1 MTSDDFKGLSDE
13 ELERLAFDLE
23 EPKAEPAV
31 EAPAESAPA
40 APEVPEVTESELS
53 IEDLTA
59 EVESEAA
66 PEADDPRSPKA
77 IQQNLTRA
85 LQIERDRRREAE
97 SERKQLLEMLQQ
109 FQQQPQQTKATPE
122 AEPAVE
128 DAPDPYLDPEAYINY
143 KLEERDRRYQA
154 EIENLKQAQIASKIQ
169 SSEEDL
175 KAAGKLEEYH
185 KLVNLSDPN
194 HPFARM
200 VSQTP
205 NLLDKILAHP
215 KPAQYALEIAQNQ
228 RMADPE
234 FAKSRVEELREQIR
248 KEEEAKAL
256 KKVQALLAKKSPS
269 ALGPKGVAS
278 LSSSTG
284 SDTSSAKDIR
294 KMSNAELEAAAFA
307 EY

>member
-23 EPKAEPAV
+23 EPKAEEPAV
-31 EAPAESAPA
+31 EPAESAPA
-40 APEVPEVTESELS
+40 APEAPEAESELTIEDLAVEDVPEV
-53 IEDLTA
+53 ED
-59 EVESEAA
+59 
-66 PEADDPRSPKA
+66 PKA
-77 IQQNLTRA
+77 PKTIQQNLTRA

-97 SERKQLLEMLQQ
+97 AERKQLLEMLQQ
-109 FQQQPQQTKATPE
+109 FQQPQVKAPE
-122 AEPAVE
+122 PEPEKVE
-128 DAPDPYLDPEAYINY
+128 EAPDPYLDPEAFINY
-143 KLEERDRRYQA
+143 KLAERDRKYQA
-154 EIENLKQAQIASKIQ
+154 EIESLKQANLANKIQ
-169 SSEEDL
+169 ASEEDL
-175 KAAGKLEEYH
+175 KRSGELEEYH
-185 KLVNLSDPN
+185 QLVNLSDAN
-194 HPFARM
+194 HPFAKM

-215 KPAQYALEIAQNQ
+215 RPAQYALEIARNQ

-256 KKVQALLAKKSPS
+256 KKVQAILAKKAPN

-284 SDTSSAKDIR
+284 GNSGVAKDIR
-294 KMSNAELEAAAFA
+294 SMSNAELEAAAYA
-307 EY
+307 DY

>member
-1 MTSDDFKGLSDE
+1 MTSDDFKGMSDE

-31 EAPAESAPA
+31 EEPAAPAPAE
-40 APEVPEVTESELS
+40 PEVPQSESELTL
-53 IEDLTA
+53 EDLAA
-59 EVESEAA
+59 EVESIAA
-66 PEADDPRSPKA
+66 PEADDPKSPKA

-97 SERKQLLEMLQQ
+97 AERKQLLEMLQQ
-109 FQQQPQQTKATPE
+109 FQQPQAKAPE
-122 AEPAVE
+122 PDPVVE
-128 DAPDPYLDPEAYINY
+128 ETPDPYLDPEAFINY
-143 KLEERDRRYQA
+143 KLAERDRKYQA
-154 EIENLKQAQIASKIQ
+154 EIAELKQANLASKIQ

-175 KAAGKLEEYH
+175 KRSGELEEYH
-185 KLVNLSDPN
+185 QLVNLSDAN
-194 HPFARM
+194 HPFAKM

-205 NLLDKILAHP
+205 NLLERILAHP
-215 KPAQYALEIAQNQ
+215 KPAQYALEIARNQ

-234 FAKSRVEELREQIR
+234 FAKSRMEELREQIR

-256 KKVQALLAKKSPS
+256 KKIQAVLAKKAPN

-284 SDTSSAKDIR
+284 SNSGAAKDIR
-294 KMSNAELEAAAFA
+294 SMSNAELEAAAYA
-307 EY
+307 DY

>member
-23 EPKAEPAV
+23 EPKAEEPAV
-31 EAPAESAPA
+31 EPAESAPA
-40 APEVPEVTESELS
+40 APEAPETESELT
-53 IEDLTA
+53 IEDLA
-59 EVESEAA
+59 VEDVPEVE
-66 PEADDPRSPKA
+66 DPKA
-77 IQQNLTRA
+77 PKTIQQNLTRA

-97 SERKQLLEMLQQ
+97 AERKQLLEMLQQ
-109 FQQQPQQTKATPE
+109 FQQPQVKAPE
-122 AEPAVE
+122 PEPEKVE
-128 DAPDPYLDPEAYINY
+128 EAPDPYLDPEAFINY
-143 KLEERDRRYQA
+143 KLAERDRKYQA
-154 EIENLKQAQIASKIQ
+154 EIESLKQANLASKIQ
-169 SSEEDL
+169 ASEEDL
-175 KAAGKLEEYH
+175 KRSGELEEYH
-185 KLVNLSDPN
+185 QLVNLSDAN
-194 HPFARM
+194 HPFAKM

-215 KPAQYALEIAQNQ
+215 RPAQYALEIARNQ

-256 KKVQALLAKKSPS
+256 KKVQAILAKKAPN

-284 SDTSSAKDIR
+284 GNSGVAKDIR
-294 KMSNAELEAAAFA
+294 SMSNAELEAAAYA
-307 EY
+307 DY

>member
-23 EPKAEPAV
+23 EPKAEEPAV
-31 EAPAESAPA
+31 EPAESAPA
-40 APEVPEVTESELS
+40 APEAPETESELT
-53 IEDLTA
+53 IEDLA
-59 EVESEAA
+59 VEDVPEVE
-66 PEADDPRSPKA
+66 DPKA
-77 IQQNLTRA
+77 PKTIQQNLTRA

-97 SERKQLLEMLQQ
+97 AERKQLLEMLQQ
-109 FQQQPQQTKATPE
+109 FQQPQAKAPE
-122 AEPAVE
+122 PDPVVE
-128 DAPDPYLDPEAYINY
+128 ETPDPYLDPEAFIDY
-143 KLEERDRRYQA
+143 KLAERDRKYQA
-154 EIENLKQAQIASKIQ
+154 EIESLKQANLASKIQ
-169 SSEEDL
+169 ASEEDL
-175 KAAGKLEEYH
+175 KRSGELEEYH
-185 KLVNLSDPN
+185 QLVNLSDAN
-194 HPFARM
+194 HPFAKM

-215 KPAQYALEIAQNQ
+215 RPAQYALEIARNQ

-256 KKVQALLAKKSPS
+256 KKVQAILAKKAPN

-284 SDTSSAKDIR
+284 GNSGVAKDIR
-294 KMSNAELEAAAFA
+294 SMSNAELEAAAYA
-307 EY
+307 DY

>member
-23 EPKAEPAV
+23 EPKAEEPAV
-31 EAPAESAPA
+31 EPAESAPA
-40 APEVPEVTESELS
+40 APEAPEAESELTIEDLAVEDVPEV
-53 IEDLTA
+53 ED
-59 EVESEAA
+59 
-66 PEADDPRSPKA
+66 PKA
-77 IQQNLTRA
+77 PKTIQQNLTRA

-97 SERKQLLEMLQQ
+97 AERKQLLEMLQQ
-109 FQQQPQQTKATPE
+109 FQQPQVKAPE
-122 AEPAVE
+122 PEPEKVE
-128 DAPDPYLDPEAYINY
+128 EAPDPYLDPEAFINY
-143 KLEERDRRYQA
+143 KLAERDRKYQA
-154 EIENLKQAQIASKIQ
+154 EIESLKQANLANKIQ
-169 SSEEDL
+169 ASEEDL
-175 KAAGKLEEYH
+175 KKSGELEEYH
-185 KLVNLSDPN
+185 QLVNLSDAN
-194 HPFARM
+194 HPFAKM

-215 KPAQYALEIAQNQ
+215 RPAQYALEIARNQ

-256 KKVQALLAKKSPS
+256 KKVQAILAKKAPN

-284 SDTSSAKDIR
+284 GNSGVAKDIR
-294 KMSNAELEAAAFA
+294 SMSNAELEAAAYA
-307 EY
+307 DY

>member
-23 EPKAEPAV
+23 EPKAEEPAV
-31 EAPAESAPA
+31 EPAESAPA
-40 APEVPEVTESELS
+40 APEAPETESELT
-53 IEDLTA
+53 IEDLA
-59 EVESEAA
+59 VEDVPEVE
-66 PEADDPRSPKA
+66 DPKA
-77 IQQNLTRA
+77 PKTIQQNLTRA

-97 SERKQLLEMLQQ
+97 AERKQLLEMLQQ
-109 FQQQPQQTKATPE
+109 FQQPQVKAPE
-122 AEPAVE
+122 PEPEKVE
-128 DAPDPYLDPEAYINY
+128 EAPDPYLDPEAFINY
-143 KLEERDRRYQA
+143 KLAERDRKYQA
-154 EIENLKQAQIASKIQ
+154 EIESLKQANLASKIQ
-169 SSEEDL
+169 ASEEDL
-175 KAAGKLEEYH
+175 KRSGELEEYH
-185 KLVNLSDPN
+185 QLVNLSDAN
-194 HPFARM
+194 HPFAKM

-215 KPAQYALEIAQNQ
+215 RPAQYALEIARNQ

-256 KKVQALLAKKSPS
+256 KKVQAILAKKAPN

-284 SDTSSAKDIR
+284 GNSGVAKDIR
-294 KMSNAELEAAAFA
+294 AMSNAELEAAAYA
-307 EY
+307 DY

>member
-1 MTSDDFKGLSDE
+1 MPSDDFKGLSDE

-23 EPKAEPAV
+23 EPKAEEPAV
-31 EAPAESAPA
+31 EPAESAPA
-40 APEVPEVTESELS
+40 EPE
-53 IEDLTA
+53 
-59 EVESEAA
+59 A
-66 PEADDPRSPKA
+66 PEAESEPTIEGLAVEDEPEVEDPKSPKA

-97 SERKQLLEMLQQ
+97 AERKQLLEMLQQ
-109 FQQQPQQTKATPE
+109 FQQPQAKQPEPE
-122 AEPAVE
+122 PETVE
-128 DAPDPYLDPEAYINY
+128 EVPDPYLDPEAFINY
-143 KLEERDRRYQA
+143 KLAERDRKYQA
-154 EIENLKQAQIASKIQ
+154 EIESLKQANLASKIQ

-175 KAAGKLEEYH
+175 KKSGELEEYH
-185 KLVNLSDPN
+185 QLVNLSDAN
-194 HPFARM
+194 HPFAKM

-205 NLLDKILAHP
+205 NLLEKILAHP
-215 KPAQYALEIAQNQ
+215 RPAQYALEIARNQ

-256 KKVQALLAKKSPS
+256 KKVQALLAKKAPN

-284 SDTSSAKDIR
+284 GNSGVSKDIR
-294 KMSNAELEAAAFA
+294 AMSNAELEAAAYA
-307 EY
+307 DY

>member
-23 EPKAEPAV
+23 EPKAEEPAV
-31 EAPAESAPA
+31 EPAESAPA
-40 APEVPEVTESELS
+40 APEAPEAESELTIEDLAVEDVPEV
-53 IEDLTA
+53 ED
-59 EVESEAA
+59 
-66 PEADDPRSPKA
+66 PKA
-77 IQQNLTRA
+77 PKTIQQNLTRA

-97 SERKQLLEMLQQ
+97 AERKQLLEMLQQ
-109 FQQQPQQTKATPE
+109 FQQPQAKAPE
-122 AEPAVE
+122 PEPEKVE
-128 DAPDPYLDPEAYINY
+128 EAPDPYLDPEAFINY
-143 KLEERDRRYQA
+143 KLAERDRKYQA
-154 EIENLKQAQIASKIQ
+154 EIESLKQANLANKIQ
-169 SSEEDL
+169 ASEEDL
-175 KAAGKLEEYH
+175 KRSGELEEYH
-185 KLVNLSDPN
+185 QLVNLSDAN
-194 HPFARM
+194 HPFAKM

-215 KPAQYALEIAQNQ
+215 RPAQYALEIARNQ

-256 KKVQALLAKKSPS
+256 KKVQAILAKKAPN

-284 SDTSSAKDIR
+284 GNSGVAKDIR
-294 KMSNAELEAAAFA
+294 AMSNAELEAAAYA
-307 EY
+307 DY

>member
-1 MTSDDFKGLSDE
+1 MTSDDFKGMSDE

-31 EAPAESAPA
+31 EEPAAPAPAE
-40 APEVPEVTESELS
+40 PEVPQSESELTL
-53 IEDLTA
+53 EDLAA
-59 EVESEAA
+59 EVESIAA
-66 PEADDPRSPKA
+66 PEADDPKSPKA

-97 SERKQLLEMLQQ
+97 AERKQLLEMLQQ
-109 FQQQPQQTKATPE
+109 FQQPQAKAP
-122 AEPAVE
+122 EPAPVVE
-128 DAPDPYLDPEAYINY
+128 ETPDPYLDPEAFINY
-143 KLEERDRRYQA
+143 KLAERDRKYQA
-154 EIENLKQAQIASKIQ
+154 EIAELKQANLASKIQ

-175 KAAGKLEEYH
+175 KRSGELEEYH
-185 KLVNLSDPN
+185 QLVNLSDAN
-194 HPFARM
+194 HPFAKM

-205 NLLDKILAHP
+205 NLLERILAHP
-215 KPAQYALEIAQNQ
+215 KPAQYALEIARNQ

-256 KKVQALLAKKSPS
+256 KKIQAVLAKKAPN

-284 SDTSSAKDIR
+284 GNSGVAKDIR
-294 KMSNAELEAAAFA
+294 AMSNAELEAAAYA
-307 EY
+307 DY